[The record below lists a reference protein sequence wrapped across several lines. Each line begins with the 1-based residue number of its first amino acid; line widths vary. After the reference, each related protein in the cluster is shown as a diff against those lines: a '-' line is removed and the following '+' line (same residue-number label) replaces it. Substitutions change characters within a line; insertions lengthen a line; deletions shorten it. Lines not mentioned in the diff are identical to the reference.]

1 MTKVVGTV
9 DKQLAEIDSRFDLLL
24 HVTPVNSPQALYEF
38 KQHRFQKEPSFNY
51 RPRPVDPDLLK
62 RKLFAIPIEDIEDP
76 TLSHMFLDKRDE
88 IDRQLNMIAERNS
101 TRFKYESLQVYGEL
115 DDELIQLA
123 DELLATTAHIDTED
137 GKIDSIG
144 AEEFA
149 GIAQAEINH
158 YRQACPELAAQIQL
172 RDDVPGVMVS
182 RGNFLIGTD
191 ARVAKNRIEATL
203 SHEIGTHVLTYYNG
217 KSQPFKQLYIGM
229 ANYELLQEGLAVLSE
244 YLTGQLSI
252 SRLRL
257 LAARVFAVNYLLQG
271 ATFID
276 TFNML
281 FQDHHFEPDTAFTI
295 TMRVYRS
302 GGFTK
307 DAVYLRGLQQLVEY
321 ITSGNNFDLLLL
333 GKFGFEHLPLIE
345 ELRWRQVLQP
355 ARLRPRYLDNKEAS
369 SRMKYLQSCNSVMDL
384 VKECTA

>member
-123 DELLATTAHIDTED
+123 DELLATTGHIDTED

-158 YRQACPELAAQIQL
+158 YRQACPGLAAQVQL

-182 RGNFLIGTD
+182 EGNFLIGTD

-229 ANYELLQEGLAVLSE
+229 ANYELLQEGLAVLSRVS
-244 YLTGQLSI
+244 GRPAI
-252 SRLRL
+252 NIPPAASRRTCVCREL
-257 LAARVFAVNYLLQG
+257 LVARCHIHRYIQ
-271 ATFID
+271 
-276 TFNML
+276 
-281 FQDHHFEPDTAFTI
+281 HAF
-295 TMRVYRS
+295 S
-302 GGFTK
+302 GPSF
-307 DAVYLRGLQQLVEY
+307 
-321 ITSGNNFDLLLL
+321 
-333 GKFGFEHLPLIE
+333 
-345 ELRWRQVLQP
+345 
-355 ARLRPRYLDNKEAS
+355 
-369 SRMKYLQSCNSVMDL
+369 
-384 VKECTA
+384 